1 MVIERKFLDR
11 IVFATI
17 YSHSELLGPNYTHWS
32 GYMTEGEFSR
42 LCSKYGLDTERH
54 DACDTHSL
62 MDCVY
67 GIRERDETLISALE
81 EANKVGGNIHTHGA
95 IPVIRT
101 QRNMQVDFI
110 IYNKETMRKQAAKTT
125 PPEHMTEEY
134 KAYQLICSMG
144 YSFDTYSGLFVSAEE
159 NVFDQLISKQ
169 QEK

>member
-1 MVIERKFLDR
+1 MVIDRKFLDR

-81 EANKVGGNIHTHGA
+81 EANKVGANIHAHGA
-95 IPVIRT
+95 IPIVRT
-101 QRNMQVDFI
+101 QRNMRIDFI
-110 IYNKETMRKQAAKTT
+110 IYNKDVMRKQAAKTE
-125 PPEHMTEEY
+125 PPKQMTKEY
-134 KAYQLICSMG
+134 EAYRLICSMG

-159 NVFDQLISKQ
+159 NVFNQLITKQ
-169 QEK
+169 SE

>member
-1 MVIERKFLDR
+1 MVIERKEFDR
-11 IVFATI
+11 IVFAMI

-32 GYMTEGEFSR
+32 GYITEREFGR
-42 LCSKYGLDTERH
+42 LCRTYGLDMEKH

-67 GIRERDETLISALE
+67 GMREKDETLINALE
-81 EANKVGGNIHTHGA
+81 EANKVGANIHTHGA

-110 IYNKETMRKQAAKTT
+110 IYSKETMRKQAVKAT

-144 YSFDTYSGLFVSAEE
+144 YSFNTYSGLFVSAEE
-159 NVFDQLISKQ
+159 NVFNQLISKQ

>member
-1 MVIERKFLDR
+1 MVIERKELDR
-11 IVFATI
+11 IVFAVI

-32 GYMTEGEFSR
+32 GYMTEYGFSR
-42 LCSKYGLDTERH
+42 LCSKYGLDKKRH

-67 GIRERDETLISALE
+67 GSREKDETLINALE
-81 EANKVGGNIHTHGA
+81 EANRVGANIHTHGA
-95 IPVIRT
+95 IPIIRT
-101 QRNMQVDFI
+101 QRNMPIDFI
-110 IYNKETMRKQAAKTT
+110 IYNKETMRKQERIRQPDPITK
-125 PPEHMTEEY
+125 EY

-144 YSFDTYSGLFVSAEE
+144 YCFDTYLGRFVSAEE